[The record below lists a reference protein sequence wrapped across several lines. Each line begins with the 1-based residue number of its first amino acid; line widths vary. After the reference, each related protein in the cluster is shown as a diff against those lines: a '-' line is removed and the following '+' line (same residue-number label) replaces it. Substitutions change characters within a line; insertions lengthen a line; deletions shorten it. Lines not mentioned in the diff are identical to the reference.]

1 MDELRAALLKA
12 LADTTL
18 LYFKSHSFHWNI
30 VGPSFPQYHEF
41 LNEFYEEVY
50 GAIDTLAEHIRALDD
65 TAPYSLSQLISI
77 SSIAEETSVKPV
89 AIEMFRTLMSDNQM
103 TIISLM
109 QAYQK
114 ADAQTELGVS
124 NFLQDR
130 IAAHQKHG
138 WMLKAIL
145 S

>member
-1 MDELRAALLKA
+1 MDELKAALSKA

-18 LYFKSHSFHWNI
+18 LYFKAHSFHWNV
-30 VGPSFPQYHEF
+30 VGPNFPQYHDF
-41 LNEFYEEVY
+41 LNNFYEEVY
-50 GAIDTLAEHIRALDD
+50 GAIDALAENIRMLDGM
-65 TAPYSLSQLISI
+65 APVSLSQLII
-77 SSIAEETSVKPV
+77 MSSIAEENAV
-89 AIEMFRTLMSDNQM
+89 RTVPEIFSILQSNNQKV
-103 TIISLM
+103 IISLM

-114 ADAQTELGVS
+114 AEAQTELGVS

>member
-1 MDELRAALLKA
+1 MDELKAALSKA

-18 LYFKSHSFHWNI
+18 LYFKAHSFHWNV
-30 VGPSFPQYHEF
+30 VGPNFPQYHDF
-41 LNEFYEEVY
+41 LNNFYEEVY
-50 GAIDTLAEHIRALDD
+50 GAIDTLAEHIRAVDGM
-65 TAPYSLSQLISI
+65 APVSLSQLINM
-77 SSIAEETSVKPV
+77 SSIAEENAV
-89 AIEMFRTLMSDNQM
+89 RTVPEIFSILQSDNQKV
-103 TIISLM
+103 IISLM

-114 ADAQTELGVS
+114 AEAQTELGVS